1 MCAGKNAPQVLQ
13 FGDDSL
19 EAARTAD
26 PLDVVDECPAIRSM
40 VNSLCCKPGN
50 AHTCSK
56 IGLLNADVV
65 RNRATPSGHCL
76 QAVQESAAK

>member
-1 MCAGKNAPQVLQ
+1 MGAGKNAPQVLQ

-26 PLDVVDECPAIRSM
+26 SLDMVDKCPTIRSM
-40 VNSLCCKPGN
+40 VNPLCCKPGN

-56 IGLLNADVV
+56 IDLLNADVV
-65 RNRATPSGHCL
+65 RNRTPSSGHCL
-76 QAVQESAAK
+76 QAIQ